1 MEVPCEVPHTENMS
15 EADVKLENEEL
26 RKEIVILKDEN
37 LIMKALNENQKK
49 TISSLNNLVS
59 HLRKENSKI
68 KADLKNHQKSKSGD
82 YFVNKLKLGTISEPV
97 ASSKK
102 KIKVS
107 PKKLSNRYFQTKEFK
122 EYWRQISKE
131 RFDFSELGA
140 SQNDGEESFQ
150 SQPPKKNGRCVNARK
165 QSKMLSQTNS
175 VPFDVSKLEDS
186 LNNSSS
192 CSVSERKSPGRHK
205 RDHEGFLVPL
215 TRVKF
220 TIVTEE
226 KDGAGRTIPSLACA
240 MRPETFIR
248 QVKKSYC
255 KKMGLD
261 RDRMDLKLV
270 GDVNQ
275 NMMDLMDTSSVQ
287 GLEGRVLAAVR
298 VCSGMGELSSEVA
311 SKNIGK

>member
-1 MEVPCEVPHTENMS
+1 MEVPYEVPHTENMS
-15 EADVKLENEEL
+15 EADVKLVNHEEL
-26 RKEIVILKDEN
+26 RKEIVLLKEEIAEKINEN
-37 LIMKALNENQKK
+37 LIMKAVNENQKN

-68 KADLKNHQKSKSGD
+68 K
-82 YFVNKLKLGTISEPV
+82 VNKLKLGTISEPV

-298 VCSGMGELSSEVA
+298 FCSGMGELSSEVA